1 MLLRAAAEGPE
12 AVVLDLPIL
21 TQDDY
26 NLMVLEY
33 NNTSAPVP
41 ADKMLNQLFEAH
53 VATQPDAMCVQT
65 GDKALTYAEVN
76 VRTNL
81 WTIHSQSMIREKRQP
96 VLHLQGH
103 AYCLGGGRCKAC
115 C

>member
-12 AVVLDLPIL
+12 AVALDLPVL

-33 NNTSAPVP
+33 NNTCTQFP

-53 VATQPDAMCVQT
+53 VATQPDTTCVRA
-65 GDKALTYAEVN
+65 GDKVLTYAEV
-76 VRTNL
+76 
-81 WTIHSQSMIREKRQP
+81 
-96 VLHLQGH
+96 
-103 AYCLGGGRCKAC
+103 
-115 C
+115 